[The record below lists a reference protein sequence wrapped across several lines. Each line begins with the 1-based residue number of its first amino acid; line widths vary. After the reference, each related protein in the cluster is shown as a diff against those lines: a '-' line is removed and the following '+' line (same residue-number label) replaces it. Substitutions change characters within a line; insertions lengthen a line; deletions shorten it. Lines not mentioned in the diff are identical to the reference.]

1 MAKSSQRAL
10 PPMDVTKVT
19 SSTVADHDPETEGE
33 QVPSTRQEDVKAV
46 AVKCWRE
53 IVDHSGVDDKVLAI
67 DIGMTPK
74 YYSKIAAGEQGCLL
88 NLIYLV
94 GRKRPE
100 LRREFIARLAERE
113 DVDLLTQATEQLATA
128 AIRFLRLR
136 GIVVPARALMA
147 KADLKRA

>member
-1 MAKSSQRAL
+1 MAKSSQRSL

-19 SSTVADHDPETEGE
+19 SSTVPSVPVETEGNPDASE
-33 QVPSTRQEDVKAV
+33 CHDKDIPVRCWTETLDHGGV
-46 AVKCWRE
+46 A
-53 IVDHSGVDDKVLAI
+53 DKVLA
-67 DIGMTPK
+67 DECGMSRG
-74 YYSKIAAGEQGCLL
+74 YFSKVSSGQQGDLL

-113 DVDLLTQATEQLATA
+113 DTDLLTQATEQLATA

-136 GIVVPARALMA
+136 GIVLPARALMA
-147 KADLKRA
+147 KAELKRA